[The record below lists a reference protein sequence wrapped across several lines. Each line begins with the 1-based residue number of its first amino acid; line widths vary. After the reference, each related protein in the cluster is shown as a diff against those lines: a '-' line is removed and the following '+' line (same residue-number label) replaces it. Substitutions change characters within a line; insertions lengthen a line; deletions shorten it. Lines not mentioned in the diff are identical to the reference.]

1 MFLKRNL
8 EEMLEQVILNAIHL
22 MISNPEFQKE
32 LESVSKSDKY
42 VPSPDFLE
50 NFMAIMGIIQPA
62 HYFAHDFI
70 TKKYPEALY
79 LFEWLQA
86 LYDEDNQQ

>member
-32 LESVSKSDKY
+32 LESVS
-42 VPSPDFLE
+42 
-50 NFMAIMGIIQPA
+50 
-62 HYFAHDFI
+62 
-70 TKKYPEALY
+70 
-79 LFEWLQA
+79 
-86 LYDEDNQQ
+86 